1 MYLTDGHVRLVGST
15 LNGVGAVELL
25 YPQVGWTGIC
35 ADEGNAHLWES
46 NTDAA
51 EIVCRQLGYE
61 GGRPYVKRSGEN
73 YTKCAVNPIFL
84 ALLYYSNLE
93 IHHNLTSLHFGK

>member
-1 MYLTDGHVRLVGST
+1 MRLVGDVR
-15 LNGVGAVELL
+15 NEVGAVELL
-25 YPQVGWTGIC
+25 HPQVGWTGIC

-61 GGRPYVKRSGEN
+61 GGRPYVNRSG
-73 YTKCAVNPIFL
+73 K
-84 ALLYYSNLE
+84 
-93 IHHNLTSLHFGK
+93 GKRRSMFNVL